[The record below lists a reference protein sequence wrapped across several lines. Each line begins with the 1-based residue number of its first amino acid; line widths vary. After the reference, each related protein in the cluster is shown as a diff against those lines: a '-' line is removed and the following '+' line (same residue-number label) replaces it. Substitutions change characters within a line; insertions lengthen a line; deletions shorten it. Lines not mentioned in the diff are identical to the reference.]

1 MSVYR
6 EEGAPSGSV
15 HCPADR
21 DEQPTLRVCGTVLT
35 VSQWFHPYEL
45 RPLAYVDE
53 VSHPDEGLPEAASQM
68 CTADQLRLA
77 YTHVRAT

>member
-15 HCPADR
+15 HYPADR
-21 DEQPTLRVCGTVLT
+21 DEQPTLRVCGP